1 MANQKMVVF
10 RGENQD
16 AIINFNKL
24 ENTLA
29 TNKDGNTSF
38 YQKGNEGVTSYAH
51 FPP

>member
-16 AIINFNKL
+16 AIINFKL
-24 ENTLA
+24 ENALA

-38 YQKGNEGVTSYAH
+38 YQKGSNEGLTSYTH